1 MKELFVINI
10 GRQLGSGVRAVGEII
25 SRRLGIRLYD
35 KELLTLAAKQS
46 GLCPACFEKV
56 DEKQGR
62 GVFATMIAYLRSP
75 FGADMSSV
83 NNVLSND
90 ALFKV
95 QSDVIRDLASR
106 ESCIFVGRCADYI
119 LRDHPRAVNVFITA
133 DDDDRVRRIR
143 TWQIAVFA
151 LMIVEAAVMAI
162 AVHPAYWVGAGL
174 LALLCVRQ
182 LFDRRPE
189 RHTVAGVVLYG
200 VIAVLI
206 GIFVAEQVL

>member
-1 MKELFVINI
+1 MEPKRPYTET
-10 GRQLGSGVRAVGEII
+10 EP
-25 SRRLGIRLYD
+25 
-35 KELLTLAAKQS
+35 ETAAETAETVTETAETAAEAAA
-46 GLCPACFEKV
+46 PE
-56 DEKQGR
+56 R
-62 GVFATMIAYLRSP
+62 P
-75 FGADMSSV
+75 
-83 NNVLSND
+83 
-90 ALFKV
+90 
-95 QSDVIRDLASR
+95 R
-106 ESCIFVGRCADYI
+106 ESFFRRRRRELADIWREIYC
-119 LRDHPRAVNVFITA
+119 NS
-133 DDDDRVRRIR
+133 RVRRIR

-189 RHTVAGVVLYG
+189 RHSVASVVLYG

>member
-1 MKELFVINI
+1 MEQERPYTEAEPETAAGTAETAETVTETAETAAEAAAPKKPREPFFR
-10 GRQLGSGVRAVGEII
+10 RQ
-25 SRRLGIRLYD
+25 RR
-35 KELLTLAAKQS
+35 ELL
-46 GLCPACFEKV
+46 
-56 DEKQGR
+56 
-62 GVFATMIAYLRSP
+62 
-75 FGADMSSV
+75 
-83 NNVLSND
+83 D
-90 ALFKV
+90 AWRE
-95 QSDVIRDLASR
+95 IYCNSR
-106 ESCIFVGRCADYI
+106 A
-119 LRDHPRAVNVFITA
+119 
-133 DDDDRVRRIR
+133 RRIR

-189 RHTVAGVVLYG
+189 RHTAAGVVLYG

>member
-1 MKELFVINI
+1 MEPKRPYTETEPETAAETAETVTET
-10 GRQLGSGVRAVGEII
+10 AE
-25 SRRLGIRLYD
+25 
-35 KELLTLAAKQS
+35 TAAAAAAAKK
-46 GLCPACFEKV
+46 PRE
-56 DEKQGR
+56 
-62 GVFATMIAYLRSP
+62 P
-75 FGADMSSV
+75 FFRRRRRE
-83 NNVLSND
+83 LSD
-90 ALFKV
+90 AW
-95 QSDVIRDLASR
+95 R
-106 ESCIFVGRCADYI
+106 EIYCNS
-119 LRDHPRAVNVFITA
+119 
-133 DDDDRVRRIR
+133 RVRRIR

-189 RHTVAGVVLYG
+189 RHTAAGVVLYG